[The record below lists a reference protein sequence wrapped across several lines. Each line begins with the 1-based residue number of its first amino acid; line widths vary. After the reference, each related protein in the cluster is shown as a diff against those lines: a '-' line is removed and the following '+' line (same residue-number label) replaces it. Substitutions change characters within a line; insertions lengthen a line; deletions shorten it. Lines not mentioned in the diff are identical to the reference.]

1 MPRSIRQEYAGA
13 VYHVMCRGNN
23 GQSIFEPTR
32 PSGWTEDPLVS
43 GKKGDGQRL
52 FLSTLEEAC
61 EQTGW
66 RVHAY
71 ALMSNH
77 YHVLLETPEANLV
90 AGMKWFQ
97 GTYTQRFN
105 AMFKCRGHLFQGR
118 YKSLPVEGD
127 AVYFRAV
134 GNYIHLNPF
143 RAGLA
148 GEGLEKKLEE
158 YEWSSYPAYAGCCRK
173 PLKGLEQD
181 RLLSACGID
190 PLSPETRKMYR
201 DQLVFKMRGEAGLNE
216 VEEQAEKQLKRGWFI
231 GGEAFRKWLAKQLP
245 EKGDNL
251 RGEQRTAHDECEAE
265 RLLSEALVALD
276 MTEEKF
282 LTLKFNRPEKQVVA
296 WLMKRHTTV
305 TAVWLADRL
314 NMGARTNVSRAL
326 TAVSR
331 GTDAKY
337 RELKEKIIQC
347 TG

>member
-1 MPRSIRQEYAGA
+1 LREEQA
-13 VYHVMCRGNN
+13 VA
-23 GQSIFEPTR
+23 
-32 PSGWTEDPLVS
+32 D
-43 GKKGDGQRL
+43 KKGDGQRL

-77 YHVLLETPEANLV
+77 YHLLLETPEPNLA

-105 AMFKCRGHLFQGR
+105 AMFRCRGHLFQGR

-127 AVYFRAV
+127 AAYFRGV

-148 GEGLEKKLEE
+148 GEGFEKTLEE
-158 YEWSSYPAYAGCCRK
+158 YAWSSYPAYAGRCRK
-173 PLKGLEQD
+173 VLKGLAQD

-190 PLSPETRKMYR
+190 PLSPRSRKTYR
-201 DQLVFKMRGEAGLNE
+201 DQLVFKMRGEAGLDG
-216 VEEQAEKQLKRGWFI
+216 VEELVQKQMNRGWFI
-231 GGEAFRKWLAKQLP
+231 GGEDFRKRLAKQLP
-245 EKGDNL
+245 GKSDNL

-265 RLLSEALVALD
+265 RLLGKALAALD
-276 MTEEKF
+276 MTEEEF
-282 LTLKFNRPEKQVVA
+282 LRLRFNSPEKRIVA
-296 WLMKRHTTV
+296 WLLKRHTTV
-305 TAVWLADRL
+305 TAVWLAARL
-314 NMGARTNVSRAL
+314 QMGARTNVSRAL
-326 TAVSR
+326 TSVTRS
-331 GTDAKY
+331 TDAKC
-337 RELKEKIIQC
+337 RELKEKMTQC

>member
-23 GQSIFEPTR
+23 GQSIFEPVR
-32 PSGWTEDPLVS
+32 PSGWMQEPVS
-43 GKKGDGQRL
+43 IGKKGDGQRL

-71 ALMSNH
+71 VLMGNH
-77 YHVLLETPEANLV
+77 YHMLLETPEANLV

-118 YKSLPVEGD
+118 YKALPVEGD
-127 AVYFRAV
+127 SAYFRAV

-148 GEGLEKKLEE
+148 GEGLEKTLEE
-158 YEWSSYPAYAGCCRK
+158 YGWSSYPAYAGRCRK
-173 PLKGLEQD
+173 GLKGLSQD

-190 PLSPETRKMYR
+190 PLSSGRGRTYR
-201 DQLVFKMRGEAGLNE
+201 DQLVIKMRGDAGLDA
-216 VEEQAEKQLKRGWFI
+216 VEELAEKQMRRGWFI
-231 GGEAFRKWLAKQLP
+231 GGEDFRKWLAKQLP
-245 EKGDNL
+245 GKSDNL
-251 RGEQRTAHDECEAE
+251 RGDQRTAHDEREAD
-265 RLLSEALVALD
+265 RLLGAILAALE
-276 MTEEKF
+276 MTEEEF
-282 LTLKFNRPEKQVVA
+282 LGLRCNSPEKRVAA
-296 WLMKRHTTV
+296 WLLKRHTTV

-314 NMGARTNVSRAL
+314 QMGSRSNVSRAL
-326 TAVSR
+326 TTVTR
-331 GTDAKY
+331 GSDAKC
-337 RELKEKIIQC
+337 RELKEKVTQC